1 MEADNGKNRRW
12 DAVEPEQRGG
22 SNQGWLKGY
31 SFHCGWS
38 EGVGVAGIVRGS
50 EGLMRILKRLEEDF
64 PQLRYHRQAGLNVC
78 VCVWH
83 AVCYR
88 NCLFSCLFS
97 HIFPLASSVWWVM
110 WNDLQTVQVAVSIK
124 LNCKK
129 NIACPVVFLWKLRRR
144 TNNYIKTGTCCPQT
158 QPCA

>member
-1 MEADNGKNRRW
+1 MFSSPFELWKQITAKTADEMQWSPSKGEGATRAEW
-12 DAVEPEQRGG
+12 RGIP
-22 SNQGWLKGY
+22 
-31 SFHCGWS
+31 FTVD
-38 EGVGVAGIVRGS
+38 EVRGVGVAGIVRGS

-97 HIFPLASSVWWVM
+97 HIFPLASSAWWVM
-110 WNDLQTVQVAVSIK
+110 WNDLQTVQVAVSIE

-129 NIACPVVFLWKLRRR
+129 IYSMSRGLFV
-144 TNNYIKTGTCCPQT
+144 KTEKEN
-158 QPCA
+158 